1 MNDTKTHPFKLV
13 DTLKKIDVHDHLC
26 LIYDS
31 PADQLAAVVPFIRF
45 GLERNQQ
52 CIYIVDDNT
61 ATVVLDAMRD
71 DGIDINAKLGSRAL
85 IIAYKQETYLKEGF
99 FDPDQ
104 MIDYLAKV
112 ADAAK
117 ASGFSALRVAG
128 EMTWALGSDP
138 GVEKL
143 MEYEAKLNQFFPDN
157 DALAICQYNRTRFSP
172 DVIIN
177 VIRTHP
183 LVIYGGFVCK
193 NFYYVPPEEFLKP
206 NQPYLEVER
215 LLDNLSSYERNQLML
230 ERSKQELEHTKQL
243 LERDITERQKVVTKL
258 RKSENRFR
266 ILSSQL
272 ITYQEEERKRVAQ
285 ELHDSVG
292 QTLSALKF
300 NVEDSISKLST
311 GADPKCAQSLHF
323 LIHKIHDAVEEIDR
337 IGKGLWPSMLDD
349 LGIIPTF
356 SWFCRE
362 FQSIYSAIE
371 IEQKIDIAEDD
382 IPQNLK
388 PAIYRI
394 LQESLNNTAKHS
406 GADLICIS
414 LKKADRMIELCI
426 NDNGKGFDVDY
437 TLSTKNPKHSLGLLS
452 MRKRTKIVNGSL
464 EITSDK
470 EKGTTIR
477 ALFPC

>member
-1 MNDTKTHPFKLV
+1 MNDANAHQFKLI
-13 DTLKKIDVHDHLC
+13 DILKKIDVHDHLC

-31 PADQLAAVVPFIRF
+31 PADQLAAAIPFIRL
-45 GLERNQQ
+45 GLERNEQ

-61 ATVVLDAMRD
+61 AQVVLNAMREH
-71 DGIDINAKLGSRAL
+71 GINSNSTLKSSAL
-85 IIAYKQETYLKEGF
+85 IIAHKQETYLKEGF
-99 FDPDQ
+99 FDPDL

-112 ADAAK
+112 TEAAK
-117 ASGFSALRVAG
+117 ASGFSALRVTG

-143 MEYEAKLNQFFPDN
+143 MEYEAKLNHFFSDN
-157 DALAICQYNRTRFSP
+157 DALAICQYNRNRFSSE
-172 DVIIN
+172 VIMN

-206 NQPYLEVER
+206 HQTSLEVER
-215 LLDNLSSYERNQLML
+215 LLDNLRSYEYNQLML
-230 ERSKQELEHTKQL
+230 ERSTQELKRAKKLLEQDIIERQQVEKRLRESEKQL
-243 LERDITERQKVVTKL
+243 G
-258 RKSENRFR
+258 F
-266 ILSSQL
+266 LSSQL
-272 ITYQEEERKRVAQ
+272 LTYQEAERKRVAQ

-292 QTLSALKF
+292 QTLAALKYS
-300 NVEDSISKLST
+300 VENIISKLSN
-311 GADPKCAQSLHF
+311 GVDQKWAQSLEF
-323 LIHKIHDAVEEIDR
+323 LIPKIQNAVEEIDR

-349 LGIIPTF
+349 LGIIPTI
-356 SWFCRE
+356 SWFYRE

-371 IEQKIDIAEDD
+371 IEQKIDIAEDE

-414 LKKADRMIELCI
+414 LKKAERMIELCI
-426 NDNGKGFDVDY
+426 KDNGKGFDVDY
-437 TLSTKNPKHSLGLLS
+437 TLSTKNPKHGLGLIS
-452 MRKRTKIVNGSL
+452 MQKRTKMLGGSF

-470 EKGTTIR
+470 EKGTTLR
-477 ALFPC
+477 VLLPC